1 MIFLGETTYPH
12 IFHEGFGIGKV
23 SNLGEKRGKCGILVN
38 EEVENLFLLKKDDN
52 YWYITKLRYTR
63 C

>member
-52 YWYITKLRYTR
+52 Y
-63 C
+63 